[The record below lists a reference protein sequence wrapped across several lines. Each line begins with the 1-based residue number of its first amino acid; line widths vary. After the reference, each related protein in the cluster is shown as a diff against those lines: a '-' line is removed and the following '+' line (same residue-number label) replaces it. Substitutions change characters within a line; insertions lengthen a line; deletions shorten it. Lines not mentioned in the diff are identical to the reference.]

1 MMRCEYCGAF
11 IPDKGKFC
19 LGCGA
24 AVCLPDEKK
33 SKKSIPGKLMR
44 KLMIK
49 FLALMLYLI
58 LSIVH
63 MIVLFGCVY
72 GGMILSGL
80 SVASFIG
87 ALGTILLM
95 YMEPELGYGWDA
107 AIPCFVASFLFM
119 FLPLVG
125 EGLSEGIECLKG
137 ILMDVIRR

>member
-19 LGCGA
+19 PGCGA

-80 SVASFIG
+80 SVAS
-87 ALGTILLM
+87 LM

-125 EGLSEGIECLKG
+125 EGLSEGIECLKE
-137 ILMDVIRR
+137 ILINVIRG